1 APIVGDVCVAWEHK
15 ASRRLS
21 ETGPVARVRLPA
33 VEVSSTTEYG
43 GDGRASREGTQES
56 VHRVGAP
63 FIISRWTSTR
73 H

>member
-1 APIVGDVCVAWEHK
+1 MRPTLYYTNW
-15 ASRRLS
+15 RRLYILQHFPGS
-21 ETGPVARVRLPA
+21 APLAA